1 MIDFLIINA
10 EKKILFYFSTM
21 GGVSDNNVS
30 FYHLPFLST
39 WGFFERGLKYDFNS
53 SNIEAFEICFHM
65 SGCRLQ

>member
-30 FYHLPFLST
+30 FYHLPL
-39 WGFFERGLKYDFNS
+39 RGLKYDFNS
-53 SNIEAFEICFHM
+53 SNIEAFDICFHM